1 MQQGGGLVN
10 PGWLRLSR
18 QAPYIAKKY
27 PFLKAQV
34 TLKKGGKLPLFV
46 SRHAT

>member
-1 MQQGGGLVN
+1 MQQGDRPVN
-10 PGWLRLSR
+10 PGWLRLPGL
-18 QAPYIAKKY
+18 APYIAKKY